1 MILRVC
7 VCVCV
12 FHEGYKMLNPQKTV
26 APIRK
31 EVFYIQT
38 QGAAAADCAWYVR
51 HKMIVHYGT
60 TRINNLKNVEY

>member
-1 MILRVC
+1 
-7 VCVCV
+7 
-12 FHEGYKMLNPQKTV
+12 MLNPQKTV

-60 TRINNLKNVEY
+60 TRINNFKNVEY